1 MTTNIQT
8 ERTRRSIGTKATYC
22 PFCNKPLSYRDSEPF
37 CRTCNLFNHAFKG
50 VKHDS
55 IRSVKRNR

>member
-22 PFCNKPLSYRDSEPF
+22 PFCDKPLSFRDNRPF
-37 CRTCNLFNHAFKG
+37 CRACRLFFVSETKDAME
-50 VKHDS
+50 D
-55 IRSVKRNR
+55 RQ